1 MNLLLD
7 THVFVWMFEGNRRIP
22 QNVIDIIKSAPEMA
36 HISVITAW
44 EIATKIAIGKF
55 QLDRPLDGIIEDSG
69 YGRLDLS
76 FRNHRRYAALPLL
89 HRDPFDRML
98 IAQALDEG
106 LTLVTNDRNIRRYD
120 VPVLW

>member
-7 THVFVWMFEGNRRIP
+7 THVLIWVFEDDPRLPAKVAEAVENAETNAYI
-22 QNVIDIIKSAPEMA
+22 SA
-36 HISVITAW
+36 ITAW
-44 EIATKIAIGKF
+44 EIAIKITVGKLHLDKS
-55 QLDRPLDGIIEDSG
+55 LDRIIETSR
-69 YGRLDLS
+69 YRRLDLS
-76 FRNHRRYAALPLL
+76 FSSHRRYTELPLL

-120 VPVLW
+120 VPILW